1 MKEEIEENRQKISV
15 LEMDKQC
22 FIEKLKDETVLQ
34 IDKDNYR
41 KYLEKANED
50 IKKLSE
56 EYLELLEK
64 QCDSSN
70 GKVII
75 VFKNKY
81 NENLYG
87 KQ

>member
-64 QCDSSN
+64 QCD
-70 GKVII
+70 
-75 VFKNKY
+75 FKNKY